1 MENRIRRADAVNGLR
16 ALRERR
22 LLTQGELA
30 ERVGVR
36 YQTVWTWE
44 TGVARPRPGAMRK
57 LCEVLQVTPEELL
70 AALDEELPE
79 DAGKVAAVA

>member
-1 MENRIRRADAVNGLR
+1 MGGLR
-16 ALRERR
+16 ALRLRR

-44 TGVARPRPGAMRK
+44 TGTARPQVKHMRR
-57 LCEVLQVTPEELL
+57 LCEVLEVTPDELF
-70 AALDEELPE
+70 AALDQAAAE
-79 DAGKVAAVA
+79 GKEAA